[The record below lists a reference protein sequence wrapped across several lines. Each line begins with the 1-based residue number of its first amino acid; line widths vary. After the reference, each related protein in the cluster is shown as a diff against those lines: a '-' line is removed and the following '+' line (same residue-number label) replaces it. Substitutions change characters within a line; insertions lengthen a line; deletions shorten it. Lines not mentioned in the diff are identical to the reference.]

1 MNDIKYLAKVDG
13 RTLKMNKREFMDV
26 HEFNYEIKQTKA
38 KLRALFGEPVTRG
51 TLNKRLREMAK
62 LTDYLALMRSDLE
75 VLRQEILVGNKENGG
90 SL

>member
-1 MNDIKYLAKVDG
+1 MNNTKYLAEIDG
-13 RTLKMNKREFMDV
+13 RILKMKQQEFTDV

-38 KLRALFGEPVTRG
+38 KLRTLFGKPVARG
-51 TLNKRLREMAK
+51 TLNKRLREMSK
-62 LTDYLALMRSDLE
+62 LTDHLALMRSDLE